1 MCEVAELKPDHGK
14 VKTYCFSE
22 FQVKNTQCTRV
33 SIFLTIFALNAF
45 NKYEYFIDLILTYD
59 TAVNLSQGITW

>member
-22 FQVKNTQCTRV
+22 LQVKNTQCNMV
-33 SIFLTIFALNAF
+33 SLLLTIFALKAF
-45 NKYEYFIDLILTYD
+45 KNYEYFIDVILNYD
-59 TAVNLSQGITW
+59 TAVNLSQAIV